1 MLSYVLKSVFI
12 SEIYLHK
19 ARLGNIKED
28 KRARKNDCAIVT
40 RAKHICFMLLI
51 YENIKIRNI
60 FNKKEELPKL
70 WKCNKQSEKLNE
82 QIKINLL
89 EIKKKKNAM
98 NICNK

>member
-1 MLSYVLKSVFI
+1 
-12 SEIYLHK
+12 
-19 ARLGNIKED
+19 
-28 KRARKNDCAIVT
+28 
-40 RAKHICFMLLI
+40 MLLI